1 MSTIKSHYHLRDVP
15 SLDVI
20 KQTINHQGDHD
31 DFKNRERAVAAIGD
45 IVAVVQEGYC
55 NADHQEQL
63 INKVIKILH
72 ERPVAERDM
81 HIGRSELSEKPL
93 IMQVLI
99 LMQNIMYKRRQT
111 VRLRQKLYWLAIAL
125 HTAVLLMYHGKK
137 THMHNILMQFK
148 LAQFSKAATRTW
160 IWRELPEIPE
170 QKVDNILI
178 SLQDVSKRLAI
189 KYGDRTQK
197 EFLKLPDV
205 RQINKIIASY
215 QDAHYVKKRLKI

>member
-125 HTAVLLMYHGKK
+125 HTAVLLIYHGKK

-178 SLQDVSKRLAI
+178 
-189 KYGDRTQK
+189 
-197 EFLKLPDV
+197 
-205 RQINKIIASY
+205 
-215 QDAHYVKKRLKI
+215 

>member
-72 ERPVAERDM
+72 ERQLPSVICTLAD
-81 HIGRSELSEKPL
+81 LSSVKS
-93 IMQVLI
+93 
-99 LMQNIMYKRRQT
+99 
-111 VRLRQKLYWLAIAL
+111 RL
-125 HTAVLLMYHGKK
+125 
-137 THMHNILMQFK
+137 
-148 LAQFSKAATRTW
+148 
-160 IWRELPEIPE
+160 
-170 QKVDNILI
+170 
-178 SLQDVSKRLAI
+178 
-189 KYGDRTQK
+189 
-197 EFLKLPDV
+197 
-205 RQINKIIASY
+205 
-215 QDAHYVKKRLKI
+215 